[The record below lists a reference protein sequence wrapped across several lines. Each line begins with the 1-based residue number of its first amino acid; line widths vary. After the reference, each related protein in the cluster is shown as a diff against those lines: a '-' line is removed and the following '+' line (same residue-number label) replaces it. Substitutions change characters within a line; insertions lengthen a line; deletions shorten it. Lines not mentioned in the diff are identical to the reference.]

1 MSKDLLT
8 KLLAGMAAALVAG
21 VSHSG
26 PIATRAELAGLLGGV
41 GNLETFEK
49 FPVPATDAVTL
60 TCAVL
65 NNAANCNG
73 QSGLVVPGLDIR
85 WGLAS
90 GQWNGAGRGGA
101 PSKEILSGAPGSP
114 PGEPLEIDFTQPV
127 QAFGVDLRAFVNF
140 GAKAQLKIFDADD
153 KLINVD
159 IQMDLPADGT
169 PVFLGW
175 ENAGGIG
182 RIELKQIGQAW
193 SPVIDNLQFGTFSTV
208 VPVPEPSALSLVAL
222 GLAGLFARRLTLR
235 ARS

>member
-1 MSKDLLT
+1 MGKDLLS
-8 KLLAGMAAALVAG
+8 KLLAGMAAALVAS
-21 VSHSG
+21 VSHAG

-41 GNLETFEK
+41 GNLETFET

-60 TCAVL
+60 SCAVL

-73 QSGLVVPGLDIR
+73 QSGLVVPGINIS
-85 WGLAS
+85 WGLAD

-101 PSKEILSGAPGSP
+101 PSKEILSGAPGSR
-114 PGEPLEIDFTQPV
+114 PGQPLEIDFTQPV

-153 KLINVD
+153 KLIAVD
-159 IQMDLPADGT
+159 IQKDLPADGT

-182 RIELKQIGQAW
+182 RIELTQIGQTW
-193 SPVIDNLQFGTFSTV
+193 SPVIDNLQFGTFSSV
-208 VPVPEPSALSLVAL
+208 VPVPEPSALSLFAL
-222 GLAGLFARRLTLR
+222 GLAGLFTRRFTRR